1 MLKRKALIESLSFN
15 LHSSLKQ
22 TSRNMSLPDN
32 KIPRDGFVGLLA
44 GEPVV
49 SQMARYLPNQWT
61 KFIPQLDRGY
71 KAIELPSSIMGQF
84 TYHLA
89 YATQVVNPQEFTLR
103 KRTVRKCNRI
113 VDKMMASERIQNIIT
128 DDTLDS

>member
-22 TSRNMSLPDN
+22 ASKNMSLPDN
-32 KIPRDGFVGLLA
+32 KFYRDGFVGLLA

-49 SQMARYLPNQWT
+49 SQMARYLPNQRT

-89 YATQVVNPQEFTLR
+89 HATQVVNPEEFTLR

>member
-1 MLKRKALIESLSFN
+1 
-15 LHSSLKQ
+15 
-22 TSRNMSLPDN
+22 MSLPDN
-32 KIPRDGFVGLLA
+32 KFYRDGFVGLLA

-61 KFIPQLDRGY
+61 KFISQLDRGY
-71 KAIELPSSIMGQF
+71 KAIDLPSSIMGQF

-89 YATQVVNPQEFTLR
+89 HATQVVNPQEFTLR

>member
-1 MLKRKALIESLSFN
+1 MLKRKALIESLAFN

-22 TSRNMSLPDN
+22 TIRNMSLPDN

-71 KAIELPSSIMGQF
+71 KSIDLPSSKMGQF
-84 TYHLA
+84 AYHLA
-89 YATQVVNPQEFTLR
+89 HATQVVNPQEFTLR